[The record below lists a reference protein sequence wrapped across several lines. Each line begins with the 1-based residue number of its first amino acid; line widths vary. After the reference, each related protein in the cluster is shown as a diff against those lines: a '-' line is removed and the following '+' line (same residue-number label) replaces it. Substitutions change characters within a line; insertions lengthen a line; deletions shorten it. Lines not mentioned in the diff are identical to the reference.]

1 LRLPSRGE
9 LGTATREDAVRRLRS
24 RWTVVA
30 LVPAF
35 FLAGFGI
42 VSALAGGSDD
52 PSPAAAQEQAAGGG
66 GGVNGTTSGSTEPVT
81 TTTGPAPSTSS
92 VPTATT
98 TTGPNVEGNG
108 NGAGRRPP
116 APPRGTIEIDYGEWE
131 GMFEIDAPSI
141 VPDFGMAS
149 VTGELRYF
157 GGVECQIHRIVVRGW
172 FYSHN
177 GQFVGTAL
185 WESAYATGQG
195 GEVTG
200 REGLPFEAYGNV
212 SEAPESA
219 ALRFVKVEC

>member
-1 LRLPSRGE
+1 MR
-9 LGTATREDAVRRLRS
+9 VRRLRS

-42 VSALAGGSDD
+42 VSALADGSDD
-52 PSPAAAQEQAAGGG
+52 PSPAAQEQAVGGG
-66 GGVNGTTSGSTEPVT
+66 GGVTGTTSGTEPVPT
-81 TTTGPAPSTSS
+81 TTALAPSTSS
-92 VPTATT
+92 VPTT
-98 TTGPNVEGNG
+98 TTGSNVDGNG

-116 APPRGTIEIDYGEWE
+116 APPRGTIEIDYGQWE

-141 VPDFGMAS
+141 VPNFGTAS

-157 GGVECQIHRIVVRGW
+157 GGVGCQIHRIVVRGW
-172 FYSHN
+172 FYSHS
-177 GQFVGTAL
+177 GQFIGPAL
-185 WESAYATGQG
+185 WESAYATGPG

-200 REGLPFEAYGNV
+200 REGLPFEAYGTV
-212 SEAPESA
+212 SELPESA

>member
-1 LRLPSRGE
+1 M
-9 LGTATREDAVRRLRS
+9 RRLRS

-42 VSALAGGSDD
+42 VAALAGGSDD
-52 PSPAAAQEQAAGGG
+52 PSPAAVEQTTDLGGGAGGA
-66 GGVNGTTSGSTEPVT
+66 TSGPTESVPTTTAPAPSATVST
-81 TTTGPAPSTSS
+81 TTTAP
-92 VPTATT
+92 TT
-98 TTGPNVEGNG
+98 TSANGDGNGNG
-108 NGAGRRPP
+108 NGAGNRPP
-116 APPRGTIEIDYGEWE
+116 APPRGTIEIDYGQWE
-131 GMFEIDAPSI
+131 GMFEIDAPAI

-157 GGVECQIHRIVVRGW
+157 GGVDCQIHRIVVRGW

-177 GQFVGTAL
+177 GQFIGPAL
-185 WESAYATGQG
+185 WESAYATGPG
-195 GEVTG
+195 GEVTGG

-212 SEAPESA
+212 SELPESA